1 MSRRAVLVACRDLM
15 FRSKVDTTLRHMG
28 FESRSLGAADD
39 PRAALGSFVP
49 AAVIVDLALGDE
61 RWRAIVAA
69 ARENTPPLPILAFG
83 PHVDHA
89 AQQAARA
96 AGCTLVV
103 ANSRLARELPALVE
117 RLLSGPHVSPSDH
130 DTAPYEPE

>member
-1 MSRRAVLVACRDLM
+1 MACRDLM

-28 FESRSLGAADD
+28 VDAHALAAADD
-39 PRAALGSFVP
+39 PRAALDTLAP
-49 AAVIVDLALGDE
+49 AAIIVDLALGDE

-69 ARENTPPLPILAFG
+69 AREGTPPVPVLAFG
-83 PHVDHA
+83 PHIDHA
-89 AQQAARA
+89 AQRAARA

-117 RLLSGPHVSPSDH
+117 RLLAGPPE
-130 DTAPYEPE
+130 EPTTS